1 MPGESQEP
9 KKISPAPNWTE
20 IFQRHPHLSP
30 PGYEEAVA
38 YYKNSPRLKKKELMW
53 EAKVEKQKKKKL
65 SRNQK

>member
-9 KKISPAPNWTE
+9 KKISSAPNWTE

-38 YYKNSPRLKKKELMW
+38 YCMNSPKLRKKELMW